1 MADKTERII
10 EIAKDEKIKDSW
22 FRFKKDGS
30 GKVVKVIEE
39 KEVE

>member
-1 MADKTERII
+1 MGDKTDKII
-10 EIAKDEKIKDSW
+10 EIVKDEKIKDGW
-22 FRFKKDGS
+22 FRFKKDVS

>member
-1 MADKTERII
+1 MADKTERVI
-10 EIAKDEKIKDSW
+10 EIAKDEQIKDSW